1 MCTKFQFDMMKISE
15 TTAIETFALLV
26 GPPCISINHP
36 LLRDAHGAVLKGLPV
51 RENRAQESGSEI
63 TVERRRLVYVDRAK
77 QKTSY

>member
-1 MCTKFQFDMMKISE
+1 VTNCYDTMTQRSCGGNQQHR
-15 TTAIETFALLV
+15 
-26 GPPCISINHP
+26 G
-36 LLRDAHGAVLKGLPV
+36 RDAHGAVLKGLPV